1 MNIGPPS
8 DIDAEKAVLGSVLVN
23 RDAMVV
29 VAPLLQPGHFY
40 LERHAQIYAA
50 MLACYNRRIPPDTR
64 MVADELRAAG
74 HLDGV
79 GGTIGLMELSDG
91 IPTSYHA
98 EYYAAIVSR
107 LALFR
112 AGIHAGGRIAAMGHE
127 ATDAEQFI
135 ADAYSV
141 LDAATA
147 RPADDQGAAIGQIIE
162 ERYMAIQD
170 ALASGEAIQL
180 GQSTGLR
187 DLDEQLAGGL
197 HKSDLFVLA
206 ARPGVGKS
214 SLALTI
220 ALHVAGSAVE
230 LSDRRVEIF
239 SLEMSRQQNL
249 DRLIAMHTGL
259 DLVSVRTLALNE
271 ERLAVYMAA
280 MGALAA
286 LPIHIEDAPA
296 LTLHDMRARVLRR
309 AASLGH
315 PALVIVDYLGLMSV
329 PKAKDRYHEVSEI
342 ARGLK
347 NLAKELDVPILALS
361 QLSRAVEGRQSHVP
375 MLSDLR
381 ESGEIEQAADVVCF
395 IYREEMYDRDTAD
408 KKGIADLHIAKHRHG
423 PIGVVPCRFDA
434 NTTRFQD
441 LSYKTM
447 EGY

>member
-1 MNIGPPS
+1 MNLPN
-8 DIDAEKAVLGSVLVN
+8 DIDAERAVLGSILVN
-23 RDAMVV
+23 RDAMTA

-64 MVADELRAAG
+64 MVADELRSAG
-74 HLDGV
+74 HLDGI
-79 GGTIGLMELSDG
+79 GGDLALFDLSDG

-98 EYYAAIVSR
+98 EHYAAIVSKH
-107 LALFR
+107 ALFR
-112 AGIHAGGRIAAMGHE
+112 AGIRAGERIAGLAH
-127 ATDAEQFI
+127 DAAEPEQFI

-162 ERYMAIQD
+162 ERYMAITD
-170 ALASGEAIQL
+170 ALTAGEQVQL
-180 GQSTGLR
+180 GRSTGLR
-187 DLDEQLAGGL
+187 DLDELLAGGL
-197 HKSDLFVLA
+197 HRSDLFILA
-206 ARPGVGKS
+206 ARPGIGKS

-220 ALHVAGSAVE
+220 ARHVASE
-230 LSDRRVEIF
+230 DRRVEIF

-271 ERLAVYMAA
+271 DRLATYMAA
-280 MGALAA
+280 LGALAA

-309 AASLGH
+309 AAALGH
-315 PALVIVDYLGLMSV
+315 PALVVVDYLGLMSV
-329 PKAKDRYHEVSEI
+329 PRAKDRYHEVSEI

-361 QLSRAVEGRQSHVP
+361 QLSRAVEGRQNHVP

-395 IYREEMYDRDTAD
+395 IYREEVYDRESD
-408 KKGIADLHIAKHRHG
+408 KKGIAELHIAKHRHG
-423 PIGVVPCRFDA
+423 PLGVVPCRFDT
-434 NTTRFQD
+434 NTTRFMD